1 MGDEERDLRDTQG
14 GSRVQHVVLHGPAD
28 SRTMAAALRPAIERS
43 RSAKGN
49 AAPACL
55 VITPTVEQALA
66 VADSARTLL
75 DDDTNRVV
83 PVSAVVRAKRV
94 LEAGP
99 VAVVSGTPH
108 DLLALRKNSGINL
121 ESLRAVVL
129 VGLDELLADSAQ
141 ETLQALLA
149 DAPVEAMRIATLDA
163 ESAATDAF
171 IEAYLRRARRVNPAF
186 VTEASFAITPR
197 YVVST
202 PAARADLLRA
212 VLDEIDPPSIAIVA
226 TSEAG
231 ETDARRALARLG
243 VSLNSDSVTV
253 ARHAPKIAA
262 SLVVLWEAAAGAEA
276 LTEAVAGHPANAI
289 AFLLPDEVP
298 SFHRLTGGAAEPW
311 TPTVRKDSIESRT
324 RTLRTALRSTLA
336 NGGASASELAL
347 LAPLLD
353 SHDAI
358 EIAAAALR
366 LYEGARR
373 EATTLRTKTPAV
385 GTPMR
390 SSAQADGNSSPA
402 AGNAGARARVFL
414 AVGKR
419 DGVKVGDIVGAVAN
433 EAGLDG
439 ERIGSVELYESH
451 TTVELDAADAARVIA
466 TMGETELKGRRL
478 GARIDERPV
487 SSGAY
492 GAPRERSSGGERSPR
507 SGGFGRDRG
516 ERPSRGGSDRS
527 ERGPRSARSFGPPR
541 DRGDREDRGERPSR
555 PSFGDRGERPA
566 RPSFSGD
573 RSERPSRPSF
583 GGDRS
588 ERPSRPSFG
597 GDRSERPS
605 RPSFGGD
612 RSERPSRPSFSDRGD
627 RPARPSFGGDRS
639 ERPSRP
645 SFGGDRSERPS
656 RSSSSDR
663 GERSARPERSGP
675 PRERSSFGG
684 GRGDPRASDVRRSF
698 NDRPISERTESK
710 SEWSSRGDSMKNAKR
725 APRKSSGTFDEV

>member
-1 MGDEERDLRDTQG
+1 MVDEERDTLGVT
-14 GSRVQHVVLHGPAD
+14 RVQHVVLHGPAD

-49 AAPACL
+49 ATPACL
-55 VITPTVEQALA
+55 VITPTVEQALG
-66 VADSARTLL
+66 VADLARTLL

-94 LEAGP
+94 LEAGS

-129 VGLDELLADSAQ
+129 VGLDELLADGAQ
-141 ETLQALLA
+141 DTLQALLA
-149 DAPVEAMRIATLDA
+149 DAPIEAMRIATLDA
-163 ESAATDAF
+163 ESAATDVF

-186 VTEASFAITPR
+186 VNEATFAITPR

-202 PAARADLLRA
+202 SAARTDLLRA
-212 VLDEIDPPSIAIVA
+212 VLDEIDPPSVAIVA
-226 TSEAG
+226 TSESG
-231 ETDARRALARLG
+231 ETDARRALARVG

-262 SLVVLWEAAAGAEA
+262 SLVVLWEAPAGAEA
-276 LTEAVAGHPANAI
+276 LTEAVAGQPANAI

-298 SFHRLTGGAAEPW
+298 SFHRLTGGTAEPW
-311 TPTVRKDSIESRT
+311 TPIVRKDSIESRT

-353 SHDAI
+353 SHDAL

-390 SSAQADGNSSPA
+390 SSAQADGNSSAA
-402 AGNAGARARVFL
+402 AGGAGARARVFL

-451 TTVELDAADAARVIA
+451 TTVELDSADAARVIA

-527 ERGPRSARSFGPPR
+527 ERGPRSARTFGPPR
-541 DRGDREDRGERPSR
+541 DRGDREDRS
-555 PSFGDRGERPA
+555 D
-566 RPSFSGD
+566 
-573 RSERPSRPSF
+573 RPSRPSF

-597 GDRSERPS
+597 GDRSERPARPSFSDRGERPS

-612 RSERPSRPSFSDRGD
+612 RSERPSRPSFSDRGE
-627 RPARPSFGGDRS
+627 RGARS
-639 ERPSRP
+639 ER
-645 SFGGDRSERPS
+645 G
-656 RSSSSDR
+656 
-663 GERSARPERSGP
+663 GP

-684 GRGDPRASDVRRSF
+684 GRGEPRASDVRRSF
-698 NDRPISERTESK
+698 NERPIGERVESK

-725 APRKSSGTFDEV
+725 APRKTPGTFDEV